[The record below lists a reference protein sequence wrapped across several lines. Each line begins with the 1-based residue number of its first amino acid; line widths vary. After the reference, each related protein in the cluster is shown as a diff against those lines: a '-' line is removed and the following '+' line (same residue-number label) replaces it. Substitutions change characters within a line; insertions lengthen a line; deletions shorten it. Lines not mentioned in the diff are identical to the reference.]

1 MIGSMRTPE
10 PSAREGSGWLVFENL
25 ANQELADS
33 TAVDQMSHEQLM
45 VFALNMLRQ
54 EVNSGGFDVYFRYSG
69 GNTALHAAEAA
80 RIVLPGWS
88 GLIDDACRTM
98 GAPYPADVDSR
109 ERVVD
114 LLAEEDPELF
124 SSLDDRLYQLEEAD
138 PADEQIDRFIWSN
151 KPAFFV

>member
-1 MIGSMRTPE
+1 M
-10 PSAREGSGWLVFENL
+10 FENL
-25 ANQELADS
+25 ANQEDSDS
-33 TAVDQMSHEQLM
+33 TAVDQMSHERRM

-54 EVNSGGFDVYFRYSG
+54 EVNSGSFDAYFRYAG
-69 GNTALHAAEAA
+69 GKTAPQAAEAA

-98 GAPYPADVDSR
+98 GAPYPSDAESR

-114 LLAEEDPELF
+114 RVAEEDPELF
-124 SSLDDRLYQLEEAD
+124 SNLDDRLYQLEEDD